1 MKIAVLIS
9 LSFISSFLFSQ
20 EDEKI
25 YNSIQL
31 DTLTIFAQNEFD
43 TKTFIQRIKDDTTF
57 YQAFKNLRYYPHKA
71 MGDLWVYNKR
81 EKEKA
86 TEKISVTQHLAEPY
100 MWQDRKTISSSGKL
114 RTKKGKY
121 RFTTAEIYYDIFF
134 PSDTIPVS
142 TEIPNVKEE
151 SIGKSKK
158 SKYIHDLKLMMFNP
172 GEDISGVPIV
182 GKKMSIFDNDMIE
195 FYDYKVSIINFNGM
209 ECYQFSCIAK
219 PERKEYKTVIKY
231 LTTVF
236 NKETM
241 AVLNRQYSMRY
252 KSILFQFD
260 VKIDVKNEMKN
271 GIIIPL
277 SISYNGYW
285 DIPFKTQEKIA
296 FTITNSGYIL
306 KD

>member
-1 MKIAVLIS
+1 MKIAVIIS
-9 LSFISSFLFSQ
+9 LSFISSLLFSQ

-57 YQAFKNLRYYPHKA
+57 HQAFKNLRYYPHKA
-71 MGDLWVYNKR
+71 LGDLWVYNKK

-86 TEKISVTQHLAEPY
+86 TEKISVTQYLNEPY
-100 MWQDRKTISSSGKL
+100 MWQERKTNSSSGKL

-121 RFTTAEIYYDIFF
+121 RFTTAEVYYDIFF
-134 PSDTIPVS
+134 PSDTMPVS
-142 TEIPNVKEE
+142 TEITDVKEE
-151 SIGKSKK
+151 SFEKNKK

-182 GKKMSIFDNDMIE
+182 GKKMSIFDNDMVE
-195 FYDYKVSIINFNGM
+195 FYDYKVSIITFNGI

-219 PERKEYKTVIKY
+219 PECKENKTVIKY
-231 LTTVF
+231 LATVF
-236 NKETM
+236 HKENM
-241 AVLNRQYSMRY
+241 SVLNRQYLMRY

-260 VKIDVKNEMKN
+260 VKINVRNEMSN
-271 GIIIPL
+271 GIITPL
-277 SISYNGYW
+277 SISYTGYW

>member
-9 LSFISSFLFSQ
+9 LSFISSVICSQ

-71 MGDLWVYNKR
+71 LGDLWVYNKR

-86 TEKISVTQHLAEPY
+86 TEKISVTQYLDESY

-134 PSDTIPVS
+134 PLDTIPVS

-151 SIGKSKK
+151 SAGKSKK

-182 GKKMSIFDNDMIE
+182 GKKMSIFDNDMVE
-195 FYDYKVSIINFNGM
+195 YYDYKVSIINFHGM

-219 PERKEYKTVIKY
+219 PEYKEHKTVIKY

-236 NKETM
+236 NKENM

-260 VKIDVKNEMKN
+260 VKINVRNEMVN
-271 GIIIPL
+271 GIITPL
-277 SISYNGYW
+277 SISYTGYW

-296 FTITNSGYIL
+296 FTIINSGYTL

>member
-1 MKIAVLIS
+1 MFA
-9 LSFISSFLFSQ
+9 Q

-25 YNSIQL
+25 YKSIQL
-31 DTLTIFAQNEFD
+31 DPLTISAQNEFD
-43 TKTFIQRIKDDTTF
+43 IKAFIQRVKEDTTF
-57 YQAFKNLRYYPHKA
+57 YQAFINLRYYPHKSI
-71 MGDLWVYNKR
+71 GNLWVYNKK

-86 TEKISVTQHLAEPY
+86 TEKISVTQHLDKSY
-100 MWQDRKTISSSGKL
+100 MWQKRKTISSSGKL
-114 RTKKGKY
+114 RTNKGKY

-134 PSDTIPVS
+134 PSDTTPVS

-151 SIGKSKK
+151 SVGNSKK
-158 SKYIHDLKLMMFNP
+158 AKYIHDLKLMLFNP

-182 GKKMSIFDNDMIE
+182 GKKMSNFDNDMIE
-195 FYDYKVSIINFNGM
+195 YYDYTVSMINFNGM
-209 ECYQFSCIAK
+209 ECYQFTCAAK
-219 PERKEYKTVIKY
+219 PEYKEYKTVIKN

-236 NKETM
+236 NKGTM

-260 VKIDVKNEMKN
+260 VQINVRNEMEN

-285 DIPFKTQEKIA
+285 DIPFKTQEKIT
-296 FTITNSGYIL
+296 FTIKNSNYSL
-306 KD
+306 MD

>member
-1 MKIAVLIS
+1 LKIAVIIL
-9 LSFISSFLFSQ
+9 LSFISSLLFSQ

-71 MGDLWVYNKR
+71 LGDLWVYNKK

-86 TEKISVTQHLAEPY
+86 TEKISVTQYLNESY
-100 MWQDRKTISSSGKL
+100 MWQDRKTNSSSGKL

-121 RFTTAEIYYDIFF
+121 RFITAEVYYDIFF

-142 TEIPNVKEE
+142 TEITDVKEE
-151 SIGKSKK
+151 SVEKNKK

-182 GKKMSIFDNDMIE
+182 GKKMSIFDNDMVE
-195 FYDYKVSIINFNGM
+195 FYDYKVSIINFNGI

-219 PERKEYKTVIKY
+219 PEYREHKTVIKY

-236 NKETM
+236 NKENM
-241 AVLNRQYSMRY
+241 AVLNRQYLMRY

-260 VKIDVKNEMKN
+260 VKINVKNEMKN
-271 GIIIPL
+271 GIITPL

-296 FTITNSGYIL
+296 FTITNSGYTL

>member
-9 LSFISSFLFSQ
+9 LSFISSFLFAQ
-20 EDEKI
+20 EEEKI

-31 DTLTIFAQNEFD
+31 DTLTIFAANEFD
-43 TKTFIQRIKDDTTF
+43 IKTFIQRIKDDTTF

-71 MGDLWVYNKR
+71 LGDLWVYNKR

-86 TEKISVTQHLAEPY
+86 TEKISVTQYLDESY

-121 RFTTAEIYYDIFF
+121 RFTTAEVYYDIFF

-142 TEIPNVKEE
+142 TEITDVKEE
-151 SIGKSKK
+151 SFEKNKK

-182 GKKMSIFDNDMIE
+182 GKKMSIFDNDMVE
-195 FYDYKVSIINFNGM
+195 FYDYKVSIITFNGI

-219 PERKEYKTVIKY
+219 PEYREHKTVIKY

-236 NKETM
+236 NKENM
-241 AVLNRQYSMRY
+241 AVLNRQYLMRY

-260 VKIDVKNEMKN
+260 VKINVRNEMSN
-271 GIIIPL
+271 GIITPL
-277 SISYNGYW
+277 SISYTGYW

-296 FTITNSGYIL
+296 FTITNSGYTL

>member
-277 SISYNGYW
+277 SISYTGYW

-296 FTITNSGYIL
+296 FTITNSGYTL

>member
-9 LSFISSFLFSQ
+9 LSFISSVICSQ

-86 TEKISVTQHLAEPY
+86 TEKISVTQHLDEPY

-142 TEIPNVKEE
+142 TEITNVKEE
-151 SIGKSKK
+151 SVEKSKK

-219 PERKEYKTVIKY
+219 PEYKEHKTVIKY

-260 VKIDVKNEMKN
+260 VKINVKNEMKN

-277 SISYNGYW
+277 SISYTGYW

-296 FTITNSGYIL
+296 FTITNSGYTL

>member
-1 MKIAVLIS
+1 MKIAAFIS
-9 LSFISSFLFSQ
+9 LLSISSFIFSQ

-31 DTLTIFAQNEFD
+31 DPITISTQNEFD
-43 TKTFIQRIKDDTTF
+43 IKAFILRIKEDTTF
-57 YQAFKNLRYYPHKA
+57 YQAFKNLKYYPHKA
-71 MGDLWVYNKR
+71 IGNLWVYNKK

-86 TEKISVTQHLAEPY
+86 TEKISVTQHLDKSY
-100 MWQDRKTISSSGKL
+100 MWQERKTISSSGKL

-134 PSDTIPVS
+134 PSDTISAS

-151 SIGKSKK
+151 SVGNSKK

-182 GKKMSIFDNDMIE
+182 GKKMSIFDNDMVE
-195 FYDYKVSIINFNGM
+195 YYDYKVSIINFNGN

-219 PERKEYKTVIKY
+219 SEYKEYKTVIKY
-231 LTTVF
+231 LTTIF

-241 AVLNRQYSMRY
+241 AILNRTYSMRY

-260 VKIDVKNEMKN
+260 VEIHVTNKVEN
-271 GIIIPL
+271 GIIHPVLIDY
-277 SISYNGYW
+277 SGYW
-285 DIPFKTQEKIA
+285 DIPFKTQETIT
-296 FTITNSGYIL
+296 FTIKNSDYTLI
-306 KD
+306 D

>member
-1 MKIAVLIS
+1 LKIVVLIS
-9 LSFISSFLFSQ
+9 FSFISSFLFAQ
-20 EDEKI
+20 EKEKI

-31 DTLTIFAQNEFD
+31 DTLTIFAENEFD
-43 TKTFIQRIKDDTTF
+43 IKTFIHRIKDDTTF
-57 YQAFKNLRYYPHKA
+57 YQAFINLRYYPHKA
-71 MGDLWVYNKR
+71 LGNLWVYNRR

-86 TEKISVTQHLAEPY
+86 AEKISVIQHLNKSY

-142 TEIPNVKEE
+142 TDISNVKEE
-151 SIGKSKK
+151 SVEKSKK

-182 GKKMSIFDNDMIE
+182 GKKMSIFDNDMVQY
-195 FYDYKVSIINFNGM
+195 YDYKVSIITFNGM
-209 ECYQFSCIAK
+209 ECYQFACVAK
-219 PERKEYKTVIKY
+219 PEYKKYKTVIKY

-236 NKETM
+236 HKETM
-241 AVLNRQYSMRY
+241 MVLNRQYSMRY

-260 VKIDVKNEMKN
+260 VKINVRNEISN
-271 GIIIPL
+271 GIITPL
-277 SISYNGYW
+277 SISYTGYW

-296 FTITNSGYIL
+296 FTIVNSDYTL

>member
-1 MKIAVLIS
+1 M
-9 LSFISSFLFSQ
+9 FSQ

-25 YNSIQL
+25 YNSIEL

-43 TKTFIQRIKDDTTF
+43 TKVFIQIIKDDTTF

-71 MGDLWVYNKR
+71 LGDLWVYNKR

-86 TEKISVTQHLAEPY
+86 IEKISVTQHLDKPY
-100 MWQDRKTISSSGKL
+100 MWQDRKTIYSSGKL

-134 PSDTIPVS
+134 PSDTILVA
-142 TEIPNVKEE
+142 TEISTLKEE
-151 SIGKSKK
+151 SVRNNKK
-158 SKYIHDLKLMMFNP
+158 SKYIHDLKLMLFNP

-195 FYDYKVSIINFNGM
+195 YYDYKVSIINFNGT
-209 ECYQFSCIAK
+209 ECYQFSCVAK
-219 PERKEYKTVIKY
+219 PEHKEYKTVIKY

-236 NKETM
+236 EKETM
-241 AVLNRQYSMRY
+241 AVLNRQYSMQY

-260 VKIDVKNEMKN
+260 VKINVRNEMAN

-277 SISYNGYW
+277 SISYTGYW

-296 FTITNSGYIL
+296 FTITNSGYTL

>member
-9 LSFISSFLFSQ
+9 LSFISSVICSQ

-71 MGDLWVYNKR
+71 LGDLWVYNKR

-86 TEKISVTQHLAEPY
+86 TEKISVTQHLDESY

-134 PSDTIPVS
+134 PSDTISVS
-142 TEIPNVKEE
+142 TEIPDVKEE
-151 SIGKSKK
+151 SVGNSKK

-182 GKKMSIFDNDMIE
+182 GKKMSIFDNDMVE
-195 FYDYKVSIINFNGM
+195 YYDYKVSIINFNGM
-209 ECYQFSCIAK
+209 ECYQFSCVAK
-219 PERKEYKTVIKY
+219 PEHKEHKTVIKY

-236 NKETM
+236 NKENM

-260 VKIDVKNEMKN
+260 VKINVRNEMKN
-271 GIIIPL
+271 GIITPL

-285 DIPFKTQEKIA
+285 DIPFKTQETIT
-296 FTITNSGYIL
+296 FTIKNSDYSLI
-306 KD
+306 D

>member
-9 LSFISSFLFSQ
+9 LSFITSLIFSQ

-31 DTLTIFAQNEFD
+31 DPITISAQNEFD

-71 MGDLWVYNKR
+71 LGHLWVYNKR

-86 TEKISVTQHLAEPY
+86 TEKISVTQHLEESY
-100 MWQDRKTISSSGKL
+100 MWQDQKTISSSGKI

-134 PSDTIPVS
+134 PSDTITVS
-142 TEIPNVKEE
+142 TEITNVKEE
-151 SIGKSKK
+151 SVEKSKK

-182 GKKMSIFDNDMIE
+182 GKKMSIFDNDMVE
-195 FYDYKVSIINFNGM
+195 FYDYKVSIINFNGI

-219 PERKEYKTVIKY
+219 PEHKEHKTVIKY

-236 NKETM
+236 NKENM
-241 AVLNRQYSMRY
+241 AVLNRQYLMRY

-260 VKIDVKNEMKN
+260 VKINVKNEMKN
-271 GIIIPL
+271 GIITPL
-277 SISYNGYW
+277 SISYTGYW

-296 FTITNSGYIL
+296 FTITNSGYTI

>member
-1 MKIAVLIS
+1 MKIAVIIS
-9 LSFISSFLFSQ
+9 FSFISNFLLAQ
-20 EDEKI
+20 EEEKI
-25 YNSIQL
+25 YSSVQL
-31 DTLTIFAQNEFD
+31 DTLTIYAANEFD
-43 TKTFIQRIKDDTTF
+43 IKTFIRRIKDDTTF
-57 YQAFKNLRYYPHKA
+57 YQAFKNLNYYPHKA
-71 MGDLWVYNKR
+71 QGNLWVFNKR
-81 EKEKA
+81 EKETA
-86 TEKISVTQHLAEPY
+86 AEKVSVIQHLEKSY

-134 PSDTIPVS
+134 PSDTIAVS
-142 TEIPNVKEE
+142 TEITNVEDE
-151 SIGKSKK
+151 TVGKGKK
-158 SKYIHDLKLMMFNP
+158 SKYKHDLKLMMFNP

-182 GKKMSIFDNDMIE
+182 GKKMSIFDNDMVKY
-195 FYDYKVSIINFNGM
+195 YDYKVSIINYNGI
-209 ECYQFSCIAK
+209 ECYQFSCLAK
-219 PERKEYKTVIKY
+219 PEYKEHKTVIKY

-260 VKIDVKNEMKN
+260 VKINIRNEMSN

-277 SISYNGYW
+277 SIDYNGYW

-296 FTITNSGYIL
+296 FTIENNSYRL
-306 KD
+306 KH

>member
-1 MKIAVLIS
+1 MKIAAIIS
-9 LSFISSFLFSQ
+9 FSFISTFLIAQ
-20 EDEKI
+20 EEEKI
-25 YNSIQL
+25 YNSVQL
-31 DTLTIFAQNEFD
+31 DTLTIFAENEFD
-43 TKTFIQRIKDDTTF
+43 IKTFIQRIKDDTTF
-57 YQAFKNLRYYPHKA
+57 YQAFKNLHYYPHKA
-71 MGDLWVYNKR
+71 LGNLWVYNKR

-86 TEKISVTQHLAEPY
+86 AEKISIIQHLEKSY

-114 RTKKGKY
+114 RTNKGKY
-121 RFTTAEIYYDIFF
+121 RFITAEIYYDIFF

-142 TEIPNVKEE
+142 TEITNVKDETV
-151 SIGKSKK
+151 GKGKK
-158 SKYIHDLKLMMFNP
+158 SKYKHDLKLMMFNP

-182 GKKMSIFDNDMIE
+182 GKKMSIFDNDMVKY
-195 FYDYKVSIINFNGM
+195 YDYKVSIINYNGI
-209 ECYQFSCIAK
+209 ECYQFSCLAK
-219 PERKEYKTVIKY
+219 PEHKEYKTVIKY

-260 VKIDVKNEMKN
+260 VKINVRNEMKH
-271 GIIIPL
+271 GTIIPL
-277 SISYNGYW
+277 SISYTGYW

-296 FTITNSGYIL
+296 FTITNSGYTL

>member
-9 LSFISSFLFSQ
+9 LSFISSFLFAQ
-20 EDEKI
+20 EEEKI

-31 DTLTIFAQNEFD
+31 DTLTIFAANEFD
-43 TKTFIQRIKDDTTF
+43 IKTFIQRIKDDTTF

-71 MGDLWVYNKR
+71 LGDLWVYNKR

-86 TEKISVTQHLAEPY
+86 TEKISVTQYLDESY
-100 MWQDRKTISSSGKL
+100 MWQDQKTISSSGKI

-134 PSDTIPVS
+134 PSDTITVS
-142 TEIPNVKEE
+142 TEITNVKEE
-151 SIGKSKK
+151 SVEKSKK

-182 GKKMSIFDNDMIE
+182 GKKMSIFDNDMVE
-195 FYDYKVSIINFNGM
+195 FYDYKVSIITFNGI

-219 PERKEYKTVIKY
+219 PECKEHKTVIKY
-231 LTTVF
+231 LATVF
-236 NKETM
+236 NKENM
-241 AVLNRQYSMRY
+241 AVLNRQYLMRY

-260 VKIDVKNEMKN
+260 VKINVKNEMSN
-271 GIIIPL
+271 GIITPL

-296 FTITNSGYIL
+296 FTITNSGYTI

>member
-9 LSFISSFLFSQ
+9 LSFISSVICSQ

-71 MGDLWVYNKR
+71 LGDLWVYNKR

-86 TEKISVTQHLAEPY
+86 AEKISVTQHLDKSL
-100 MWQDRKTISSSGKL
+100 MWQDRKTISSLGKL

-121 RFTTAEIYYDIFF
+121 RFTTAEMYYNTFF

-142 TEIPNVKEE
+142 TLMTKVKEE
-151 SIGKSKK
+151 PVGNSKK
-158 SKYIHDLKLMMFNP
+158 SKYRHDLKIMMFNP
-172 GEDISGVPIV
+172 GEDINGVPIV
-182 GKKMSIFDNDMIE
+182 GKKMSIFDNDMVE
-195 FYDYKVSIINFNGM
+195 YYDYKVSIINYNGI
-209 ECYQFSCIAK
+209 ECYQFSVVAK
-219 PERKEYKTVIKY
+219 PEHKEYRTVIKY
-231 LTTVF
+231 LKTVF

-252 KSILFQFD
+252 KSILFQFY
-260 VKIDVKNEMKN
+260 VIISVRNEVEN
-271 GIIIPL
+271 GIIHPQ
-277 SISYNGYW
+277 SISYTGYW
-285 DIPFKTQEKIA
+285 NIPFKTKEKIA
-296 FTITNSGYIL
+296 FTITNSGYTL

>member
-9 LSFISSFLFSQ
+9 LSFISSVICSQ

-71 MGDLWVYNKR
+71 LGNLWVYNKR

-86 TEKISVTQHLAEPY
+86 TEKISVTQHLDEPY

-142 TEIPNVKEE
+142 TEIPNVKED
-151 SIGKSKK
+151 SVGNSKK

-182 GKKMSIFDNDMIE
+182 GKKMSIFDNDMVE
-195 FYDYKVSIINFNGM
+195 YYDYKISVINFNGM

-219 PERKEYKTVIKY
+219 PEYKEHKTVIKY

-236 NKETM
+236 NKENM

-260 VKIDVKNEMKN
+260 VKINVRNEMAN

-277 SISYNGYW
+277 SISYTGYW

-296 FTITNSGYIL
+296 FTITNSGYTL

>member
-9 LSFISSFLFSQ
+9 LSFISSFLFAQ
-20 EDEKI
+20 EEEKI

-31 DTLTIFAQNEFD
+31 DTLTIFAANEFD
-43 TKTFIQRIKDDTTF
+43 IKTFIQRIKDDTTF

-71 MGDLWVYNKR
+71 LGDLWVYNKR

-86 TEKISVTQHLAEPY
+86 TEKISVTQYLDESY

-121 RFTTAEIYYDIFF
+121 RFTTAEVYYDIFF

-142 TEIPNVKEE
+142 TEITDVKEE
-151 SIGKSKK
+151 SFEKNKK

-182 GKKMSIFDNDMIE
+182 GKKMSIFDNDMVE
-195 FYDYKVSIINFNGM
+195 FYDYKVSIITFNGI

-219 PERKEYKTVIKY
+219 PECKEHKTVIKY
-231 LTTVF
+231 LATVF
-236 NKETM
+236 NKENM
-241 AVLNRQYSMRY
+241 AVLNRQYLMRY

-260 VKIDVKNEMKN
+260 VKINVRNEMSN
-271 GIIIPL
+271 GIITPL
-277 SISYNGYW
+277 SISYTGYW

>member
-1 MKIAVLIS
+1 MKIAALIS
-9 LSFISSFLFSQ
+9 LSFISSFIFSQ

-25 YNSIQL
+25 YNSIEL

-43 TKTFIQRIKDDTTF
+43 TKVFIQRIKDDTTF

-71 MGDLWVYNKR
+71 LGNLWVYNKK

-86 TEKISVTQHLAEPY
+86 AEKISVTQHLDKSL
-100 MWQDRKTISSSGKL
+100 MWQDRRTISSLGRL
-114 RTKKGKY
+114 RRKKGKY
-121 RFTTAEIYYDIFF
+121 GCTTAEMYYNTVF

-142 TEIPNVKEE
+142 TLMTKVKEE
-151 SIGKSKK
+151 PVGNSKK
-158 SKYIHDLKLMMFNP
+158 SKYKHDLKLMMFNP

-182 GKKMSIFDNDMIE
+182 GKKMSLFDNDMVE
-195 FYDYKVSIINFNGM
+195 YYHYKVSIITYNGI
-209 ECYQFSCIAK
+209 ECYQFSCLAK
-219 PERKEYKTVIKY
+219 PEYKEHKTVTKY
-231 LTTVF
+231 LVTVF

-260 VKIDVKNEMKN
+260 VTINVRNEVEN
-271 GIIIPL
+271 GIIHPL
-277 SISYNGYW
+277 SISYTGYW
-285 DIPFKTQEKIA
+285 NIPFKTQETIA
-296 FTITNSGYIL
+296 FTIMNSAYTL